1 MKKKCFVTGG
11 AGLIGLEIC
20 KELLRYGCEVHL
32 YDLGEKILKNK
43 FNIKK
48 DIIIHEGSILDL
60 FALEKAMTSCKYI
73 FHLAAMLGVK
83 YTEDNKLECLE
94 INCIGTKNVLIAALL
109 IHAAKIDNNY
119 TNYEKEIIKKA
130 LIDLN
135 LVKIDETE
143 KLLKTAEEKEKQS
156 NQIIEFTK
164 EIKKN
169 PLEFRL
175 KIVEILWKI
184 VYSDSASDSYES
196 NLIRRVCGLLYISD
210 KDSGIIKEKIG
221 NFIK

>member
-1 MKKKCFVTGG
+1 MFKKFFSR
-11 AGLIGLEIC
+11 E
-20 KELLRYGCEVHL
+20 
-32 YDLGEKILKNK
+32 
-43 FNIKK
+43 NIKK
-48 DIIIHEGSILDL
+48 NNDQNI
-60 FALEKAMTSCKYI
+60 
-73 FHLAAMLGVK
+73 
-83 YTEDNKLECLE
+83 
-94 INCIGTKNVLIAALL
+94 LIAALL
-109 IHAAKIDNNY
+109 IHAAKIDDNY
-119 TNYEKEIIKKA
+119 TDLEKEIIKKA

-164 EIKKN
+164 EIKKK

-184 VYSDSASDSYES
+184 VYSDNASDSYES

-210 KDSGIIKEKIG
+210 KDSGIIKEKIRHS
-221 NFIK
+221 IK